1 MCMCTHLPLESAG
14 AESYLSTNAAR
25 FYHILSAT
33 TATGEY
39 EKVAQGKSKHGYI
52 PNSVT
57 EEIVVMCIISND
69 AVMQID
75 ILAIVKPASLSLF
88 CAKLTH

>member
-39 EKVAQGKSKHGYI
+39 EKVAQGKSKHGYTVNS
-52 PNSVT
+52 PNSGHFGT
-57 EEIVVMCIISND
+57 T
-69 AVMQID
+69 
-75 ILAIVKPASLSLF
+75 AIVLYLESVLYWGVL
-88 CAKLTH
+88 

>member
-1 MCMCTHLPLESAG
+1 MVTEVTFLHDQDLHSVKMCSSNNVHVLISPLESAG

-39 EKVAQGKSKHGYI
+39 EKVTQGKSMHGYT
-52 PNSVT
+52 V
-57 EEIVVMCIISND
+57 
-69 AVMQID
+69 Q
-75 ILAIVKPASLSLF
+75 
-88 CAKLTH
+88 